1 MTTRIVWCLVMTL
14 CFGACQSGSSA
25 PEGVARALKDDPAFA
40 RLVARE
46 MAASQTGAIV
56 ADAGAGTTQSETA
69 RHLISSPCLAE
80 AQVANADRT
89 LETLLKMDA
98 LMADYVRPSAP
109 DADDAVVCL
118 TAIARTNHPDLVA
131 GEQASLV
138 SAREAQ
144 HAALEAA
151 RAAARTWDEFRE
163 MDWTWDPAWATME
176 HIPERVIPA
185 VFGCWWTGGVWQ
197 QAGHEDCVFLRDAR
211 HTSVVWRER
220 VPARTEPA
228 HDVARFTRDGRT
240 YQPELTR
247 RVAAAA
253 STGIDPAADAFC
265 VVATATIAEDRTGL
279 LRCLGGGDARPFEAV
294 VPAEAVAL
302 TGALHN
308 VGVGDVV
315 RLHGHGKIRKVF
327 GPRASNWRFESIP
340 VDGASIVARS
350 TCCSQAPAAPAAP
363 PATP

>member
-1 MTTRIVWCLVMTL
+1 MTTRIVWCLAMLL
-14 CFGACQSGSSA
+14 CFGGCSGGSV
-25 PEGVARALKDDPAFA
+25 PTTEEVARAIKADPAFA
-40 RLVARE
+40 RLLVASPVS
-46 MAASQTGAIV
+46 AT
-56 ADAGAGTTQSETA
+56 DAGVVSPQSGAA

-98 LMADYVRPSAP
+98 LMEDYVRPSAP

-118 TAIARTNHPDLVA
+118 TAIARTNHPDLAA

-144 HAALEAA
+144 RTAIEAA

-176 HIPERVIPA
+176 HIPERIIPA
-185 VFGCWWTGGVWQ
+185 VFNCWWRDSWSLGTDREYCLQNGWEAGVTW
-197 QAGHEDCVFLRDAR
+197 
-211 HTSVVWRER
+211 SVRI
-220 VPARTEPA
+220 PARTELA
-228 HDVARFTRDGRT
+228 HDVVRFTRDGRT

-247 RVAAAA
+247 RVTAAA

-265 VVATATIAEDRTGL
+265 VVVTATIAEDQTGL
-279 LRCLGGGDARPFEAV
+279 LRCLGGGDIRPFEAV

-327 GPRASNWRFESIP
+327 GSRTSNWRFESIP

-350 TCCSQAPAAPAAP
+350 TCCSQAPAAPPAP
-363 PATP
+363 SATP